1 VKLYSH
7 VVKHDTGL
15 APNPFHGFCTSAV
28 CTPSHAKARLKVGDW
43 LIGNS
48 QKKDG
53 HRLVY
58 AMQLCDVLSMNEY
71 FQDSRF
77 QNKKP
82 KLDGAPEEQCGD
94 NFYYQ
99 DKDAKWKRLPSRFHN
114 DHASFVADVGKDFA
128 GRPVFAAEHFYYFGR
143 RRVLIPKELAG
154 VIWAG
159 RNVCGKSEF
168 ANAFVAWLQG
178 NFKPGILAAPR
189 DIADHAG
196 ETGVMIT
203 GPFANG
209 IAQIKNQESESL
221 TRSVTHT
228 TTRSRGCG

>member
-1 VKLYSH
+1 MKLYSH

-82 KLDGAPEEQCGD
+82 KEEKPE
-94 NFYYQ
+94 
-99 DKDAKWKRLPSRFHN
+99 W
-114 DHASFVADVGKDFA
+114 
-128 GRPVFAAEHFYYFGR
+128 VFQ
-143 RRVLIPKELAG
+143 
-154 VIWAG
+154 
-159 RNVCGKSEF
+159 GKSIS
-168 ANAFVAWLQG
+168 NAPQLKLF
-178 NFKPGILAAPR
+178 
-189 DIADHAG
+189 
-196 ETGVMIT
+196 
-203 GPFANG
+203 
-209 IAQIKNQESESL
+209 
-221 TRSVTHT
+221 
-228 TTRSRGCG
+228 